1 MADKDTMVWM
11 VRRPVKS
18 FLAWL
23 ASAKPQPFPADAQ
36 RILVVRE
43 GGFGDLILTMPILR
57 ALRQR
62 VGPDVT
68 IDLLVRE
75 PVAGMMA
82 GNGVTDNLYAKGNS
96 LFHAIPTILAMRR
109 RRYQAV
115 VDLVSSP
122 SLSFALWILAAA
134 PRAHRS
140 GGDKAELRGMYHQHA
155 ELPPRP
161 SIHFMERLRRIAAFA
176 TGDAPVCDEIPWFN
190 WPADVRERADSVWRS
205 VVPQSN
211 LGSARGRVVLV
222 NLSAGLPRRTWPDQL
237 YRELLSDLVPR
248 YEGRIERWIITS
260 SPAERHRA
268 LALLTAVNRPE
279 LVILPPQSDFRVIAA
294 LAGRADVV
302 LTPDTSLVHAASA
315 AGVPVVGFTVAENV
329 ISWAPWRIP
338 CAVVA
343 APPGMTVSAIPVSE
357 VAAAFDRL
365 MTKLFPRQRP

>member
-11 VRRPVKS
+11 LRRPVKS

-23 ASAKPQPFPADAQ
+23 AGAKPQPFPADAQ

-57 ALRQR
+57 ALRQH

-82 GNGVTDNLYAKGNS
+82 DNGVTNNLYAKGNN
-96 LFHAIPTILAMRR
+96 LFRAVPTILAMRR
-109 RRYQAV
+109 RRCQAV

-140 GGDKAELRGMYHQHA
+140 GGDKAELRGMYHQHV

-176 TGDAPVCDEIPWFN
+176 TGDAPVCDDIPWFS
-190 WPADVRERADSVWRS
+190 WPEGVRTQADLVWQS
-205 VVPQSN
+205 VVHKSNSGTQS
-211 LGSARGRVVLV
+211 GRVVLV
-222 NLSAGLPRRTWPDQL
+222 NLSAGLPRRTWPDRS

-248 YEGRIERWIITS
+248 YEGRIQSWIITS
-260 SPAERHRA
+260 SPADRPRA
-268 LALLTAVNRPE
+268 EALTAALNRPE
-279 LVILPPQSDFRVIAA
+279 VVILPPQSDFRVIAA

-315 AGVPVVGFTVAENV
+315 AGIPVVGYTVAENV
-329 ISWAPWRIP
+329 ISWAPWKIP
-338 CAVVA
+338 HEVVA

-365 MTKLFPRQRP
+365 LSKLPRRP